1 MKKINE
7 QQLREQLDEQSYKV
21 LREAHTEPPFSG
33 KYNTHFEDGVYHCK
47 VCDSPLFTSE
57 SKFDSGCGWPS
68 FDESEEGAIT
78 YKMDRSHGMQ
88 RIEILCTNC
97 QSHLGHIFDDGPTKT
112 GKRYCVN
119 SVCLNFNSK
128 STENE
133 KNN

>member
-1 MKKINE
+1 MKKIDE
-7 QQLREQLDEQSYKV
+7 QQLKQELDEQSYKV

-33 KYNTHFEDGVYHCK
+33 KYNTHFKEGVYHCK
-47 VCDSPLFTSE
+47 VCDTALFTSH

-68 FDESEEGAIT
+68 FDESEEGAIE
-78 YKMDRSHGMQ
+78 YKIDQSLGMQ
-88 RIEILCTNC
+88 RIEILCANC

-128 STENE
+128 ST
-133 KNN
+133 